1 MKRVKAACIQQTLHF
16 MLKEEID
23 HNEAVRLVNE
33 EVKRYK
39 EQLDKTHTQ
48 YRILSETTQEDG
60 SIIIEI
66 KKQYNSSP
74 VGEYLK

>member
-60 SIIIEI
+60 SIIMM
-66 KKQYNSSP
+66 
-74 VGEYLK
+74 

>member
-60 SIIIEI
+60 SIIIVI
-66 KKQYNSSP
+66 YIA
-74 VGEYLK
+74 